1 MNKPL
6 KPSIPK
12 RKNSLKKQWDK
23 TTKVVNVKQ
32 KIHSNVSDKYTEL
45 QIATFTKWV
54 NIQLRTIEEIPEI
67 NAIDKDFQDGKKLI
81 ELLELFYENDTEEL
95 PKPERGNSRVHYIQN
110 VNKVLEFLQKKLD
123 DNGLTALKAIG
134 PVDIVDGN

>member
-6 KPSIPK
+6 KPTTPK
-12 RKNSLKKQWDK
+12 RRNSLKKQWDK

-32 KIHSNVSDKYTEL
+32 KFYSTEANKYTAL

-54 NIQLRTIEEIPEI
+54 NIQFQIK
-67 NAIDKDFQDGKKLI
+67 AIDKDFRDGKKLI
-81 ELLELFYENDTEEL
+81 ELLELFYENDVEEL
-95 PKPERGNSRVHYIQN
+95 PKPERGKTRVHYIQN
-110 VNKVLEFLQKKLD
+110 VNKVIEFLQKKLD
-123 DNGLTALKAIG
+123 DNGLAALKAIG

>member
-1 MNKPL
+1 MSIMNKPL

-45 QIATFTKWV
+45 QIATFTKWAKKK
-54 NIQLRTIEEIPEI
+54 IPEI

-123 DNGLTALKAIG
+123 DNG
-134 PVDIVDGN
+134 